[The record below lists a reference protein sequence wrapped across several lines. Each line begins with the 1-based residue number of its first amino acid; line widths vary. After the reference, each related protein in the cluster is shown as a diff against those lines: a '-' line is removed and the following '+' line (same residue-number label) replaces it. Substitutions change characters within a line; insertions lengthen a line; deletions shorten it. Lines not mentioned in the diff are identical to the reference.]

1 MDKAI
6 FNTNY
11 KFNSLIKKYTGKVR
25 DVYHFENKL
34 VMVVTDRIS
43 AFDVVLPKPIP
54 FKGQILNQIAEKFL
68 KLTENIVPN
77 WVESVPDPNVTIG
90 KKCETFPV
98 EMVIRGY
105 LTGHAW
111 REYDTGKRELCG
123 VRLPDGLNKND
134 KFPEPIITPTT
145 KAKIGHDQDISKE
158 EIISSKLVCKEEY
171 EKLENYTRML

>member
-43 AFDVVLPKPIP
+43 AFDVVLPRPIP

-77 WVESVPDPNVTIG
+77 WLESVPDPNVTIG
-90 KKCETFPV
+90 
-98 EMVIRGY
+98 
-105 LTGHAW
+105 
-111 REYDTGKRELCG
+111 
-123 VRLPDGLNKND
+123 
-134 KFPEPIITPTT
+134 
-145 KAKIGHDQDISKE
+145 
-158 EIISSKLVCKEEY
+158 
-171 EKLENYTRML
+171 